1 MQGDDL
7 IQKPVL
13 AGLVAGLRNPEHW
26 SASADSA
33 DFYDVKADVE
43 AVLNLANGSEFRF
56 ESGNHPAL
64 HPGMCARIMAD
75 DVAVG
80 WLGTMHPKLQKTLD
94 LSQLPIMFEID
105 MEQLERRKIPAF
117 TDISK
122 FPSVRRDLSVILDE
136 AVSYTTIRACVEK
149 HAPESLQAVR
159 IVSVYT
165 GSGITDGSKSVALGL
180 ILQDFS
186 RTLDDIEI
194 DSAVSQILN
203 GLTSDL
209 RATLRT

>member
-1 MQGDDL
+1 
-7 IQKPVL
+7 
-13 AGLVAGLRNPEHW
+13 
-26 SASADSA
+26 
-33 DFYDVKADVE
+33 
-43 AVLNLANGSEFRF
+43 
-56 ESGNHPAL
+56 
-64 HPGMCARIMAD
+64 
-75 DVAVG
+75 
-80 WLGTMHPKLQKTLD
+80 
-94 LSQLPIMFEID
+94 

-136 AVSYTTIRACVEK
+136 TVSYATIRACVEK

>member
-1 MQGDDL
+1 M
-7 IQKPVL
+7 
-13 AGLVAGLRNPEHW
+13 
-26 SASADSA
+26 
-33 DFYDVKADVE
+33 
-43 AVLNLANGSEFRF
+43 GSE
-56 ESGNHPAL
+56 
-64 HPGMCARIMAD
+64 MCIRD
-75 DVAVG
+75 R
-80 WLGTMHPKLQKTLD
+80 
-94 LSQLPIMFEID
+94 
-105 MEQLERRKIPAF
+105 EQLEQRKIPAF

-122 FPSVRRDLSVILDE
+122 FPSVRRDLSVILDQT
-136 AVSYTTIRACVEK
+136 VSYAMIRACVEK
-149 HAPESLQAVR
+149 HAPESLQTVR